1 MKKQFLFKVVMVLY
15 FSIAGPVFTYA
26 QTYEAE
32 NATLSGVKLTTDQ
45 TGYSGTGFVSA
56 FGSVGNSVEF
66 AITGASAGSQNISFR
81 YANGG
86 SEGNLHL
93 YVNGIMIKQ
102 ATLPNTGGW
111 GRWTD
116 HVDNVTLNE
125 GNNTIKYQKDN
136 GDVGYF
142 NVDCLTLVGISSVTG
157 VSLSPATLSIDDNS
171 TSQLTA
177 TIAPAS
183 TLIKTVKWVSSNPAV
198 ATVSA
203 NGLIT
208 GLTVGNTTITVTTDD
223 GNKTATCAV
232 TVKASGA
239 IKYEAENGTLNG
251 VTLNT
256 DQAGYSGT
264 GFVSPFG
271 TVGNSVQFSILVTTG
286 GNQDITLRYTNGSG
300 SDANLHLYVNGTI
313 VKQVILPDNGGW
325 GNWTFHVENVTLNA
339 GNNTIKY
346 QKDAGD
352 VGNLNVDYL
361 SISGII
367 NQAISVTD
375 VTMNPTTLSIDN
387 IGTSQL
393 MATVAP
399 ANATDKTV
407 TWSSSNTAIATVS
420 SNGLVTGVAPGIA
433 TITVT
438 TKDQGKTASCNV
450 NIAASGIMKYEAE
463 NAILNSVT
471 VATNHVGFT
480 GTGFVDNITNVSDYV
495 QFSIIE
501 ASAGSQ
507 NITLRY
513 SNGAQSI
520 RTLSLYVNGSK
531 VRQVSFPNNGGWDS
545 WADKIDNVTLNAG
558 NNTIKYQIDTDDNGQ
573 INIDYLTLTR
583 GETVTDISKDVKES
597 DISITPNPLSKGS
610 LSIKLPDNA
619 IRLLIFDVTGKIV
632 YQHHITKNEYL
643 INQSVFKSEGVYIVN
658 ILTTKKTINK
668 KVIITK

>member
-1 MKKQFLFKVVMVLY
+1 
-15 FSIAGPVFTYA
+15 
-26 QTYEAE
+26 
-32 NATLSGVKLTTDQ
+32 
-45 TGYSGTGFVSA
+45 
-56 FGSVGNSVEF
+56 
-66 AITGASAGSQNISFR
+66 
-81 YANGG
+81 
-86 SEGNLHL
+86 
-93 YVNGIMIKQ
+93 
-102 ATLPNTGGW
+102 
-111 GRWTD
+111 
-116 HVDNVTLNE
+116 
-125 GNNTIKYQKDN
+125 
-136 GDVGYF
+136 
-142 NVDCLTLVGISSVTG
+142 
-157 VSLSPATLSIDDNS
+157 
-171 TSQLTA
+171 
-177 TIAPAS
+177 
-183 TLIKTVKWVSSNPAV
+183 
-198 ATVSA
+198 
-203 NGLIT
+203 
-208 GLTVGNTTITVTTDD
+208 
-223 GNKTATCAV
+223 
-232 TVKASGA
+232 
-239 IKYEAENGTLNG
+239 
-251 VTLNT
+251 
-256 DQAGYSGT
+256 
-264 GFVSPFG
+264 
-271 TVGNSVQFSILVTTG
+271 
-286 GNQDITLRYTNGSG
+286 
-300 SDANLHLYVNGTI
+300 VNGTI

-387 IGTSQL
+387 IGASQL
-393 MATVAP
+393 MATIAP

>member
-1 MKKQFLFKVVMVLY
+1 MVLY

>member
-1 MKKQFLFKVVMVLY
+1 MVLY

-387 IGTSQL
+387 IGASQL
-393 MATVAP
+393 MATIAP